1 MKSLSKNNIV
11 LAFVALMLF
20 SAAIHMVV
28 LVAYFLKTGDFSL
41 FNFFSITELDL
52 FLPTDKGGTLSDIL
66 SAVTSFLL
74 FALFYTLIRKSKR

>member
-52 FLPTDKGGTLSDIL
+52 FLPTDKSGVLSDVL
-66 SAVTSFLL
+66 SAVTSLLL
-74 FALFYTLIRKSKR
+74 FVLFYTLIRKSKR